1 MDKILVKIFVNG
13 KDLCSK
19 KFKKD
24 DTLSEVRKKIN
35 LEKKKNLFFMNEDS
49 PISIEDE
56 NEVQVGDILK
66 NKNIYLKGESLKLYI
81 NDEYIIDVDLSKED
95 PLKNLIEKYS
105 KDIPSDFEFL
115 DKDKRTI
122 KKEDVINDED
132 ILIDD
137 VLIENIIYLVTKNN
151 ESKKKTKSDKVTK
164 EESINS
170 KNKLTVNIYL
180 NNKFNVMKKFDPQTT
195 LSELRKSLSDFI
207 TEKSFFVKEGIKITD
222 EDDFSISDIIK
233 NDSIYII
240 DDNLSQKQMQKE
252 ESSLNSDS
260 GSLEKND
267 EFKIMSIIENGKK
280 TKSKKINVKEPLS
293 ELRNQLDLPLNASFL
308 NNGLDIEIKDES
320 IFYIMDIIKDDSI
333 YIKREESKLY
343 TIYFNDQ
350 ILTKQNLEPSKD
362 VSSLRNLLSLQINEK
377 AYFINANTKEKINIE
392 DEQFQLLS
400 KISSNDNEIFIKQEV
415 EIKKKVNELIKGSEL
430 LKEKGHLKIYKYNCV
445 PEQYIDKLIKEQK
458 LNRREDYNGEIFD
471 MNDEAE
477 SKTIIVLGQTGSGKT
492 TLLNSFVN
500 FILGVEFEDDFRYV
514 IIDEKNV
521 QGFENVDQT
530 KSVTQNT
537 TIYYIKK
544 YKDYPSIILI
554 DTPGFG
560 DTSGPDKDKII
571 ISDIKNTFET
581 KLTKI
586 DAICF
591 VAQSSNVRLT
601 ANQNYIFSSVMFLFG
616 KDIAENFIPML
627 TFCDAD
633 EPQILD
639 SLVAKD
645 SIFNPILTAIQ
656 KYDPWYL
663 KFNNSAIFTS
673 SIGQFNKMFW
683 DLGMASFVVFIE
695 KLKNLPQ
702 KSLESSKNV

>member
-35 LEKKKNLFFMNEDS
+35 LEKQKNLFFMNEDS

-66 NKNIYLKGESLKLYI
+66 NKNIYLKGESIKLYI

-105 KDIPSDFEFL
+105 KDIPPDFEFL

-151 ESKKKTKSDKVTK
+151 ESKKEIKLDKVIK
-164 EESINS
+164 EEPKNS
-170 KNKLTVNIYL
+170 KIKLTVNIYL
-180 NNKFNVMKKFDPQTT
+180 NNKFNAMKKFYPQTT
-195 LSELRKSLSDFI
+195 LSELRNSLSDFI
-207 TEKSFFVKEGIKITD
+207 SEKSYFVKEGIKITEED
-222 EDDFSISDIIK
+222 EFSIGDIIK
-233 NDSIYII
+233 NDSIFII
-240 DDNLSQKQMQKE
+240 DDNLSQKQIQKE
-252 ESSLNSDS
+252 ESSLNNDS

-333 YIKREESKLY
+333 YIKREESKQY

-362 VSSLRNLLSLQINEK
+362 VASLRNLLSLQINEK

-400 KISSNDNEIFIKQEV
+400 KISNNDNEIFIKQEI
-415 EIKKKVNELIKGSEL
+415 EIKKKVTELIKGSEL
-430 LKEKGHLKIYKYNCV
+430 LREKGHLKIYKYNCV
-445 PEQYIDKLIKEQK
+445 PEQYIDKLIQEKK

-500 FILGVEFEDDFRYV
+500 FVLGVEFEDEFRYV

-571 ISDIKNTFET
+571 IRDIKNTFET

-601 ANQNYIFSSVMFLFG
+601 ANY
-616 KDIAENFIPML
+616 
-627 TFCDAD
+627 
-633 EPQILD
+633 
-639 SLVAKD
+639 
-645 SIFNPILTAIQ
+645 
-656 KYDPWYL
+656 
-663 KFNNSAIFTS
+663 
-673 SIGQFNKMFW
+673 
-683 DLGMASFVVFIE
+683 VFIW
-695 KLKNLPQ
+695 KRYC
-702 KSLESSKNV
+702 